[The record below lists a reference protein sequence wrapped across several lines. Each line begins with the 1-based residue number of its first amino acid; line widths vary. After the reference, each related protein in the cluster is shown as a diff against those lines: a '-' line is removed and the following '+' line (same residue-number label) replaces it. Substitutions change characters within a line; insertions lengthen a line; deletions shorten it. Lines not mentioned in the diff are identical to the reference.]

1 MTDKTGYP
9 MLHRHNHSIILRVLL
24 GLTLILPGTASA
36 LEDQGLAS
44 IMSIIDK
51 AMQQFSDQTQQE
63 FPSEEARLQAGQ
75 VSADTVVNLSR
86 TLGKLSYSR
95 LQCGQAEV
103 LAEFTQRV
111 QQMPE
116 NFRDPMRDAFQQ
128 GFDQSRNETPLLSE
142 DECQR
147 LTQSR
152 NLGERVPLANVEK
165 PEPEPEVKF
174 SEPEPAEDPN
184 LKHLRIAEL
193 SGQLA
198 FKKKF
203 CGDEQVLTRDYNELI
218 GNMPEEIQAE
228 AKEAYWSG
236 YKHGRRLNKNLS
248 QDQCL

>member
-1 MTDKTGYP
+1 MTEKTGYS
-9 MLHRHNHSIILRVLL
+9 MLHKLNHSIILRVLL
-24 GLTLILPGTASA
+24 GLTLSLPGAVSA

-51 AMQQFSDQTQQE
+51 AMQQLDDKTQQE
-63 FPSEEARLQAGQ
+63 FSSEEERQQAWQ

-103 LAEFTQRV
+103 LVEFTQRV

-116 NFRDPMRDAFQQ
+116 LFRDPMRDAFQQ
-128 GFDQSRNETPLLSE
+128 GFDQSRNETALLSE
-142 DECQR
+142 DECKR

-152 NLGERVPLANVEK
+152 NLAERAPRANVEQPDPQAEVSVQK
-165 PEPEPEVKF
+165 PP
-174 SEPEPAEDPN
+174 EDPN

-198 FKKKF
+198 YKKKF

-218 GNMPEEIQAE
+218 GSMPQEIQAE

-236 YKHGRRLNKNLS
+236 YKHGRRLNKNLKR
-248 QDQCL
+248 QDCL